1 MGICFGKKEKKEV
14 VKVEEVDEG
23 MLMSPEEMEAKRK
36 EEEVKRKSTLQE
48 ALDLVYKARL
58 NSRDTIKRLTILKN
72 VVAARKTGPKWKTV
86 EFKYNEVAYL
96 EKLLKG
102 MEARLTEV
110 VDNLSGSQVMLR
122 AEAEVKAIKDGRKD
136 LGIKEL
142 EILLERYKQFQFMAL
157 KPRSVHKD
165 WCSDLFGCDPFQSLE
180 ERLGITSKT
189 VLKAPKPEKTIEGG
203 EGSMVA
209 VEEEEAD
216 SSSDGKSDDDDYDL
230 SSQDGDAS
238 SIDGGASSKASSE
251 ERADTMTQTTGHEDI
266 HLDDLEIG

>member
-157 KPRSVHKD
+157 K
-165 WCSDLFGCDPFQSLE
+165 SLE